1 MLGSFDNDAGKV
13 CVAMG
18 ISLDMRVMELLSAR
32 LCHELAG
39 PVSAV
44 VNGVELMSE
53 EDPDFVAD
61 AVRLVGTSARTVSRR
76 LQFYRFAYGSLPG
89 EGASPQ
95 IGRELAQ
102 KYFDPGNIRCDWPAE
117 EPARGMAWQRLACV
131 LVVLAA
137 EALPRGG
144 TVSVRGHGPTGM
156 VVEADGDTVRLT
168 PEAQAGLRRDT
179 PIENLTARGVHAH
192 LCQLFAADLKLK
204 IAPPRP
210 EPRRLRIEL
219 TPA

>member
-1 MLGSFDNDAGKV
+1 MT
-13 CVAMG
+13 
-18 ISLDMRVMELLSAR
+18 IRLDLRVLELLSAR

-39 PVSAV
+39 PISAV

-89 EGASPQ
+89 EGAAPN
-95 IGRELAQ
+95 IGRELTQ
-102 KYFDPGNIRCDWPAE
+102 KYFETGNVRCDWPSDDTV
-117 EPARGMAWQRLACV
+117 RSLAWQRLACV
-131 LVVLAA
+131 LIVLAA

-144 TVSVRGHGPTGM
+144 TVSVRGNGTGM
-156 VVEADGDTVRLT
+156 IVEADGDTVRLT
-168 PEAQAGLRRDT
+168 PEAQAGLRADL
-179 PIENLTARGVHAH
+179 PVDNLTARGVHAH
-192 LCQLFAADLKLK
+192 LCQLFAADLNLR

-219 TPA
+219 GAA

>member
-1 MLGSFDNDAGKV
+1 
-13 CVAMG
+13 MG

-53 EDPDFVAD
+53 EDPDFAAD
-61 AVRLVGTSARTVSRR
+61 AVRLVATSARTVSRR

-102 KYFDPGNIRCDWPAE
+102 KYFEAGNVRCDWPAD
-117 EPARGMAWQRLACV
+117 EPARAMAWQRLACV

-144 TVSVRGHGPTGM
+144 TVSVRGNGAGGGM

-168 PEAQAGLRRDT
+168 PEAQAGLRSDM

-192 LCQLFAADLKLK
+192 LCQLFAADLNLK
-204 IAPPRP
+204 IAQPRP

-219 TPA
+219 TPV

>member
-1 MLGSFDNDAGKV
+1 MSV
-13 CVAMG
+13 T
-18 ISLDMRVMELLSAR
+18 LDLRVMELLSAR

-39 PVSAV
+39 PISAV

-76 LQFYRFAYGSLPG
+76 LQFYRFAYGTLPG

-102 KYFDPGNIRCDWPAE
+102 KYFEAGNIRCDWPAE
-117 EPARGMAWQRLACV
+117 ETIRSMAWQRLACV
-131 LVVLAA
+131 LIVLAA
-137 EALPRGG
+137 ESLPRGG
-144 TVSVRGHGPTGM
+144 TVSVRGNGSGM
-156 VVEADGDTVRLT
+156 IVEADGDTVRLI
-168 PEAQAGLRRDT
+168 PESQAGLRTDL

-192 LCQLFAADLKLK
+192 LCQLFAEDLNLR

-219 TPA
+219 SPV

>member
-1 MLGSFDNDAGKV
+1 MS
-13 CVAMG
+13 
-18 ISLDMRVMELLSAR
+18 ISLDMRVLELLSAR

-39 PVSAV
+39 PISAV

-95 IGRELAQ
+95 IGRELAN
-102 KYFDPGNIRCDWPAE
+102 KYFEAGNIRCDWPAE
-117 EPARGMAWQRLACV
+117 EPARAMAWQRLACV

-137 EALPRGG
+137 ESLPRGG
-144 TVSVRGHGPTGM
+144 TVSVRGHGGGM
-156 VVEADGDTVRLT
+156 LVEADGDTVRLT
-168 PEAQAGLRRDT
+168 PEAQAGLRRDL
-179 PIENLTARGVHAH
+179 PVDNLTARGVHAY
-192 LCQLFAADLKLK
+192 LCQIFAADLKLK
-204 IAPPRP
+204 IAPLQP

>member
-1 MLGSFDNDAGKV
+1 MSV
-13 CVAMG
+13 
-18 ISLDMRVMELLSAR
+18 SLDIRVLELLSAR

-39 PVSAV
+39 PISAV

-61 AVRLVGTSARTVSRR
+61 AVRLVGTSARTASRR

-89 EGASPQ
+89 EGTSNA
-95 IGRELAQ
+95 IGRELAL
-102 KYFDPGNIRCDWPAE
+102 KFFEAGNIRCDWPAE
-117 EPARGMAWQRLACV
+117 ETLRPMAWQRLACI
-131 LVVLAA
+131 LLVLAA

-144 TVSVRGHGPTGM
+144 TVSVRGHGAGM
-156 VVEADGDTVRLT
+156 AIEADGDTVRFT
-168 PEAQAGLRRDT
+168 PENQAGLRADQ
-179 PIENLTARGVHAH
+179 PMENLTARGVHAH
-192 LCQLFAADLKLK
+192 LCQLFATDLKLR

-219 TPA
+219 SPT

>member
-1 MLGSFDNDAGKV
+1 
-13 CVAMG
+13 MG

-44 VNGVELMSE
+44 VNGVELMNE
-53 EDPDFVAD
+53 DDPDFVAD
-61 AVRLVGTSARTVSRR
+61 AVRLVGTSARTASRR
-76 LQFYRFAYGSLPG
+76 LQFYRFAYGPLPG

-102 KYFDPGNIRCDWPAE
+102 KYFETGNTRCDWPAE
-117 EPARGMAWQRLACV
+117 ETRSLAWQRLACV
-131 LVVLAA
+131 LLVLAA

-144 TVSVRGHGPTGM
+144 TVSVRGHGAGM
-156 VVEADGDTVRLT
+156 VVEAEGDTVRLA
-168 PEAQAGLRRDT
+168 PEAHAGLRADL

-192 LCQLFAADLKLK
+192 LCQRFAAALNLRVV
-204 IAPPRP
+204 PPRP

-219 TPA
+219 SAA